1 MTSIRNAILAGACSL
16 AIAVGA
22 MPAEAASGQAQAA
35 SGQTQAS
42 GQNTIAG
49 IRMDQIQKV
58 DRRGGWR
65 GGGFGGG
72 NRGWGGGRRFGGG
85 GWGGGRRYY
94 GGGGWG
100 GGRYYGGGRRYYGGW
115 GGGRRYYGY
124 RRDRGYY
131 GGYAAAGVLGLAT
144 GAIIANNSYGYN
156 DRPYY
161 RSRYYDDGYYGRSYG
176 GAECQ
181 VITKRR
187 GYDGRLYR
195 VTRYRPC

>member
-1 MTSIRNAILAGACSL
+1 MMSVRNAL
-16 AIAVGA
+16 IASVCALGVGFGS
-22 MPAEAASGQAQAA
+22 MPAEAASPSAPATA
-35 SGQTQAS
+35 SS

-65 GGGFGGG
+65 GGGGGH
-72 NRGWGGGRRFGGG
+72 RGWGGGGRHYGG
-85 GWGGGRRYY
+85 GWGGGRRHF

-100 GGRYYGGGRRYYGGW
+100 GGRYYGGGRRYYGG
-115 GGGRRYYGY
+115 GYGY
-124 RRDRGYY
+124 RRHRGY
-131 GGYAAAGVLGLAT
+131 GGYAAAGVFGLAA
-144 GAIIANNSYGYN
+144 GALIANNYGYY